1 MYILSNSNYTD
12 DEEHSFG
19 ITDKERKKLKRVA
32 KPTANYDVKSMKDIQ
47 TAKSNIMSRESQ
59 VRRLL
64 ESLKRTGNISSEGR
78 KALKAYQAPK
88 DMNILPKE
96 ILSRVAL
103 FADPVNRVAMRQTSK
118 FWKNSIPQYST
129 KKQAENQIRKSL
141 RDKNRAPVLP
151 FSDLGKNRF
160 MMSYQVSDTGRK
172 FMHHNDARR
181 FLKEVLLQKGNRD
194 LFGIVFPG
202 MYGAKPTNVQRLAIA
217 KGITDDKSLN
227 GTKFMMKLVRKLIS
241 RGAVLPPQV
250 LASVSTKGGRKGNR
264 TKVF

>member
-1 MYILSNSNYTD
+1 MSNSNYTD

-19 ITDKERKKLKRVA
+19 ISDQERQRLKRVA
-32 KPTANYDVKSMKDIQ
+32 KPTANYNVKSMKDIQ
-47 TAKSNIMSRESQ
+47 NAKSNIKSRENQ
-59 VRRLL
+59 VRYLL

-78 KALKAYQAPK
+78 KALKAYRAPK
-88 DMNILPKE
+88 DMNILPQE

-118 FWKNSIPQYST
+118 FWKSSIPQYST
-129 KKQAENQIRKSL
+129 KKQAENQIRKKVS
-141 RDKNRAPVLP
+141 VLP

-227 GTKFMMKLVRKLIS
+227 GTKFMMKFVRNLIS

>member
-1 MYILSNSNYTD
+1 MSLSNSNLTD
-12 DEEHSFG
+12 DEEHSFA
-19 ITDKERKKLKRVA
+19 ISDQERKRLKRVA
-32 KPTANYDVKSMKDIQ
+32 NPSSVKYRAISMKDIQ
-47 TAKSNIMSRESQ
+47 TAKSNINIKENA
-59 VRRLL
+59 VRNLL
-64 ESLKRTGNISSEGR
+64 ESLKKSGNISSVGR
-78 KALKAYQAPK
+78 KALKAYRAPN
-88 DMNILPKE
+88 MNILPRE
-96 ILSRVAL
+96 ILSRVAS
-103 FADPVNRVAMRQTSK
+103 FTDPVNRVAMRQTSK

-129 KKQAENQIRKSL
+129 KKEARNKIRNKVS
-141 RDKNRAPVLP
+141 VLP
-151 FSDLGKNRF
+151 FSDLAKNRF

-241 RGAVLPPQV
+241 RRAVVPPQV